1 MTPRPPGDMQ
11 RDMNETPAEK
21 AEARAIRRRWL
32 TIGELVAVAG
42 VIIAGVSL
50 WVSWADKR
58 DEAEQKASAASRA
71 AAAETRLDLRAAVGD
86 GGKQVVLSD
95 PAHEIL
101 DTAVA
106 FPKALE
112 VSAQTPVLPRIESSW
127 FSGAVL
133 AATDKGADKREGRL
147 PVLVTVSYRAGD
159 TTKQDRTI
167 VELVWRTSGRLLAGR
182 ELRIEAARVRERG
195 GDQARI
201 DTLWSQE
208 AARLSPT
215 S

>member
-1 MTPRPPGDMQ
+1 MTLSGPDDMQ

-58 DEAEQKASAASRA
+58 DEASQKASAANKA
-71 AAAETRLDLRAAVGD
+71 AAAETRLDLRASVND
-86 GGKQVVLSD
+86 SGKQVGLND

-106 FPKALE
+106 FPKALGVGE
-112 VSAQTPVLPRIESSW
+112 QAPVLPRIESSW

-133 AATDKGADKREGRL
+133 LVTDKGPDEREGRL

-159 TTKQDRTI
+159 TTKQDRAI
-167 VELVWRTSGRLLAGR
+167 VELVWRTSGRMLAGR
-182 ELRIEAARVRERG
+182 ELRIEAARIRERG

-201 DTLWSQE
+201 DTLWAQE
-208 AARLSPT
+208 ATRLGT
-215 S
+215 K

>member
-1 MTPRPPGDMQ
+1 
-11 RDMNETPAEK
+11 MNETPAEK

-50 WVSWADKR
+50 WLSWADKR
-58 DEAEQKASAASRA
+58 SNESEKSIAARKA
-71 AAAETRLDLRAAVGD
+71 AAAETRLDLRASVGE
-86 GGKQVVLSD
+86 GGRQVTLTD

-106 FPKALE
+106 FPKALG
-112 VSAQTPVLPRIESSW
+112 VSAQAPVLPRIESSW
-127 FSGAVL
+127 FSGPVL
-133 AATDKGADKREGRL
+133 AATDKGADEREGRL

-159 TTKQDRTI
+159 AIRKDRAI
-167 VELVWRTSGRLLAGR
+167 VELVWRTSGRMLAGR
-182 ELRIEAARVRERG
+182 ELRIEAARIRERG

-201 DTLWSQE
+201 DVLWGQE
-208 AARLSPT
+208 VARLGAK
-215 S
+215 

>member
-1 MTPRPPGDMQ
+1 MQ

-58 DEAEQKASAASRA
+58 DEASQKANAASKA
-71 AAAETRLDLRAAVGD
+71 AAAETRLDLRATVGD

-95 PAHEIL
+95 PEHEIL

-106 FPKALE
+106 FPRSLGA
-112 VSAQTPVLPRIESSW
+112 SAQAPVLPRIESSW
-127 FSGAVL
+127 FGGAVL
-133 AATDKGADKREGRL
+133 MATDKGADKREGRL

-159 TTKQDRTI
+159 ATKQDRAI
-167 VELVWRTSGRLLAGR
+167 VELVWRTSGRILAGR
-182 ELRIEAARVRERG
+182 ELRIEAARIRERG

-201 DTLWSQE
+201 DALWAQE
-208 AARLSPT
+208 LARLQPPA
-215 S
+215 

>member
-1 MTPRPPGDMQ
+1 MS
-11 RDMNETPAEK
+11 ETPAEK

-50 WVSWADKR
+50 WLSWADKR
-58 DEAEQKASAASRA
+58 NEASEKAIEAKKA
-71 AAAETRLDLRAAVGD
+71 AAAETRLDLRASVNGD
-86 GGKQVVLSD
+86 GRQVVLSD

-101 DTAVA
+101 DTEVA
-106 FPKALE
+106 FPEALRIGT
-112 VSAQTPVLPRIESSW
+112 QRPVLPRIEASW

-133 AATDKGADKREGRL
+133 GATDKGPDEREGRL
-147 PVLVTVSYRAGD
+147 PALVTVSYRAGD
-159 TTKQDRTI
+159 GTKQDRAI
-167 VELVWRTSGRLLAGR
+167 VELVWRTSGRMLAGR

-201 DTLWSQE
+201 DALWAQE
-208 AARLSPT
+208 VARLKPPA
-215 S
+215 

>member
-1 MTPRPPGDMQ
+1 MTPPAPGDMQ

-58 DEAEQKASAASRA
+58 DEADQKASAASKA
-71 AAAETRLDLRAAVGD
+71 AAAETRLDLRATVNE
-86 GGKQVVLSD
+86 GGKQIMLSD

-101 DTAVA
+101 DTTVA
-106 FPKALE
+106 FPKTLGVGTQA
-112 VSAQTPVLPRIESSW
+112 PVLPRIESSW

-133 AATDKGADKREGRL
+133 AATDKGADEREGRL
-147 PVLVTVSYRAGD
+147 PALVTVSYRAGD
-159 TTKQDRTI
+159 ATKRDHAI
-167 VELVWRTSGRLLAGR
+167 VELVWRTNGRMLAGR
-182 ELRIEAARVRERG
+182 ELRIEAARIRERG

-201 DTLWSQE
+201 DALWAQE
-208 AARLSPT
+208 LVRLQPPA
-215 S
+215 

>member
-1 MTPRPPGDMQ
+1 MQ
-11 RDMNETPAEK
+11 QRMNETPAEK

-32 TIGELVAVAG
+32 TIGEIVAVAG

-58 DEAEQKASAASRA
+58 DEASQKAVEASKA
-71 AAAETRLDLRAAVGD
+71 KAAETRLDLRVSVE
-86 GGKQVVLSD
+86 GGRQVVMSD

-101 DTAVA
+101 DTVVA
-106 FPKALE
+106 FPKALGVGE
-112 VSAQTPVLPRIESSW
+112 QAPVLSRIESNW

-133 AATDKGADKREGRL
+133 AATDKGADEREGRL

-159 TTKQDRTI
+159 ATKQDRAI
-167 VELVWRTSGRLLAGR
+167 VELVWRTNGRMLAGR
-182 ELRIEAARVRERG
+182 ELRIEAARIRERG

-201 DTLWSQE
+201 DALWAQE
-208 AARLSPT
+208 AARLGT
-215 S
+215 K

>member
-1 MTPRPPGDMQ
+1 MQ
-11 RDMNETPAEK
+11 QGMNETPAEK

-58 DEAEQKASAASRA
+58 DEADQKANAASKA
-71 AAAETRLDLRAAVGD
+71 AAAETRLDLHAAVGE
-86 GGKQVVLSD
+86 GGKQIVLSD

-106 FPKALE
+106 FPQALD
-112 VSAQTPVLPRIESSW
+112 VATQTPVLPRIESSW

-133 AATDKGADKREGRL
+133 AVTDKGADKREGRL

-159 TTKQDRTI
+159 VTKRGHAI
-167 VELVWRTSGRLLAGR
+167 VELVWRTSGRVLAGR
-182 ELRIEAARVRERG
+182 ELRIEAARIRERG

-201 DTLWSQE
+201 DALWAQE
-208 AARLSPT
+208 LARLQPPA
-215 S
+215 

>member
-1 MTPRPPGDMQ
+1 MQ

-58 DEAEQKASAASRA
+58 DEADQKASAASKA
-71 AAAETRLDLRAAVGD
+71 AAAETRLELRAVVSD
-86 GGKQVVLSD
+86 GGKQAILSD

-101 DTAVA
+101 DTAIA
-106 FPKALE
+106 FPKSLGVNTQA
-112 VSAQTPVLPRIESSW
+112 PVLLRIEANW
-127 FSGAVL
+127 FSSAVL
-133 AATDKGADKREGRL
+133 AVTDKGADEREGRL
-147 PVLVTVSYRAGD
+147 PVLVTISYRAGD
-159 TTKQDRTI
+159 ATKQDRAI
-167 VELVWRTSGRLLAGR
+167 VELVWRTSGRMLAGR
-182 ELRIEAARVRERG
+182 ELRIEAARIRERG

-201 DTLWSQE
+201 DSLWAQE
-208 AARLSPT
+208 AARLGAR
-215 S
+215 

>member
-1 MTPRPPGDMQ
+1 MTPPAPDDMQ

-58 DEAEQKASAASRA
+58 DEASQKANAASKA
-71 AAAETRLDLRAAVGD
+71 AAAETRLDLRATVSD
-86 GGKQVVLSD
+86 GGKQAVLSD

-101 DTAVA
+101 DTTVA
-106 FPKALE
+106 FPEALG
-112 VSAQTPVLPRIESSW
+112 VGAQAPVLPRIESDW

-133 AATDKGADKREGRL
+133 AATDKGADEREGRL
-147 PVLVTVSYRAGD
+147 PVLLTVSYRAGD
-159 TTKQDRTI
+159 ATKQDRAI

-182 ELRIEAARVRERG
+182 DLRIEAARIRERG

-201 DTLWSQE
+201 DALWTQE
-208 AARLSPT
+208 ATRLGTP
-215 S
+215 